1 MLFLMVFALIVTTIV
16 GFFIYKET
24 EVEHTQGIEE

>member
-1 MLFLMVFALIVTTIV
+1 MVFALVVTAIV

-24 EVEHTQGIEE
+24 EVEQTRGIEE